1 MISCDLAAMNAKEA
15 QVARLIRLIKA
26 DGQLDTHELEVL
38 TRMAERS
45 GIDRDA
51 LVTMA
56 DQQGD
61 TLPERMADRVRYFY
75 QAMALSLADG
85 NVAADEVK
93 LLRRYGQQLGLDGHK
108 VEEALARLDDEHE
121 TGLSEEQL
129 QNLFEL

>member
-1 MISCDLAAMNAKEA
+1 MNAKEA

>member
-1 MISCDLAAMNAKEA
+1 MNAKEA

-45 GIDRDA
+45 GIDHDA

-56 DQQGD
+56 DQQAD
-61 TLPERMADRVRYFY
+61 TLPKRMADRVRYFY